1 MIRDN
6 FFLTPGYSQDLLEVI
21 IKGFSE
27 KTYVCPHDWQQLY
40 QFKERLGVTIR
51 KEGSKWFLLIRGGD
65 NYGGEFETQVIESK
79 AIPCSKPRF
88 ENPLQRQGFLKYE
101 GKAQVGTYLEN
112 GYILTEENQYIVYE

>member
-1 MIRDN
+1 MRNN
-6 FFLTPGYSQDLLEVI
+6 FFQTTGYSTALVEVI

-51 KEGSKWFLLIRGGD
+51 REDQKWFMLLRGGD

-79 AIPCSKPRF
+79 AITCSKPRF
-88 ENPLQRQGFLKYE
+88 EFPYQRQSYLRYE
-101 GKAQVGTYLEN
+101 GQVQTGHYLEN
-112 GYILTEENQYIVYE
+112 GYILTEENQYIVFE

>member
-6 FFLTPGYSQDLLEVI
+6 FFLTPGYSQDLLEAI

-51 KEGSKWFLLIRGGD
+51 REGNEWFVLIRGGD

-88 ENPLQRQGFLKYE
+88 ENPYQRLGFLKYE
-101 GKAQVGTYLEN
+101 GHNTRGTYLED
-112 GYILTEENQYIVYE
+112 G